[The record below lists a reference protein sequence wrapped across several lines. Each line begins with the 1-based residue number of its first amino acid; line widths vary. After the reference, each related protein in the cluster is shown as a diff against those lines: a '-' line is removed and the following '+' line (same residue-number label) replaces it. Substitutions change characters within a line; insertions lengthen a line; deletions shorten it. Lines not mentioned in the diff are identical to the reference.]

1 MEKYLS
7 IIEVPCRQEETF
19 DEENVKFISSKIS
32 IWDFSGVPQSSYLAS
47 STEEKSAMF
56 KQYYKKSASKY
67 YGKLFFCQYCFWFTS
82 AVSVLYLIWYLVWYF
97 FNFFFFVVGDHSPTE
112 IDSGIFQEV
121 RNANKISMTKNI
133 LGDNRIETTV
143 TAEKLASREIPLT
156 SGRNSGTLN
165 NTLQLFVR

>member
-1 MEKYLS
+1 MRFLAGRRKLLMRKTLNLLVRKFQSGTFLVSLKVVIWPHLPRKTQQCLS
-7 IIEVPCRQEETF
+7 NIIKNQLQNTTV
-19 DEENVKFISSKIS
+19 N
-32 IWDFSGVPQSSYLAS
+32 
-47 STEEKSAMF
+47 
-56 KQYYKKSASKY
+56 
-67 YGKLFFCQYCFWFTS
+67 
-82 AVSVLYLIWYLVWYF
+82 YF
-97 FNFFFFVVGDHSPTE
+97 FVSTVVGLHLLFLSYIWSDIWSDIFLTFFFFVVGDHSPTE
-112 IDSGIFQEV
+112 IYSGIFQEV

>member
-32 IWDFSGVPQSSYLAS
+32 VWDFSGVPQSSYLAS

-82 AVSVLYLIWYLVWYF
+82 AVSVLYLI
-97 FNFFFFVVGDHSPTE
+97 
-112 IDSGIFQEV
+112 
-121 RNANKISMTKNI
+121 
-133 LGDNRIETTV
+133 
-143 TAEKLASREIPLT
+143 
-156 SGRNSGTLN
+156 
-165 NTLQLFVR
+165 